1 MNLSPTLVL
10 VVSAALMV
18 AGLAVAAALRARLL
32 AGGDPA
38 VPPDDLSFY
47 EVALLAGGP
56 RRVADTALAYL
67 TWAGVLE
74 VRETSRKLVLRT
86 PPRPGQPLHPWEA
99 ALVNTISRDGS
110 GPAFPLAAATD
121 AAAAIV
127 DAIPGLA
134 VAPAGAAGPVAAAVG
149 PALVAGVGAG
159 VWMWDR
165 TGRGLPVEFV
175 PLVPLLAAAVI
186 LVAIRDR
193 PRATRRGR
201 QAVETLRSHYD
212 DDLTVAAAGVTSLP
226 VERAMYVVALYGR
239 PALTG
244 GLSALR
250 TVLGP

>member
-1 MNLSPTLVL
+1 ML
-10 VVSAALMV
+10 VVSSALMV
-18 AGLAVAAALRARLL
+18 AGLALAVVARARLL
-32 AGGDPA
+32 AGGEPGL
-38 VPPDDLSFY
+38 PPEDLSFY

-67 TWAGVLE
+67 LWAGVVE

-86 PPRPGQPLHPWEA
+86 PPKAGQPLHPWES
-99 ALVNTISRDGS
+99 ALVNTISREGS

-121 AAAAIV
+121 AAASIV
-127 DAIPGLA
+127 DALPGLA
-134 VAPAGAAGPVAAAVG
+134 VAPARAAGPIAAAVA
-149 PALVAGVGAG
+149 PAVVAGIGAG
-159 VWMWDR
+159 LWMWRRSAD
-165 TGRGLPVEFV
+165 GLPLEFV
-175 PLVPLLAAAVI
+175 PLVPLMAAAVT

-201 QAVETLRSHYD
+201 QAVEALRRTYD
-212 DDLTVAAAGVTSLP
+212 ADLAVAAAGVTSLP